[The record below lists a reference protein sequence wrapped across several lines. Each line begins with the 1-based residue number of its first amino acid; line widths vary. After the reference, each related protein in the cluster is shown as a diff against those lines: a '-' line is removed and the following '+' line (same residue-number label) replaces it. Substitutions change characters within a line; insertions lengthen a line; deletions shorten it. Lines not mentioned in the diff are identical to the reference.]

1 MGSFGTENFRSLI
14 FFIFWLF
21 TEFSRLRD
29 RGVVRHLA
37 SERHARRSI
46 CRSSATRL
54 LQQARRTASHAG
66 RPCAGFGNLVEAP
79 ALRIVDL
86 ARPLGYHDG
95 FRRLASV
102 RLIGPQGSG
111 EARLAVQHFTQR
123 VGTSTTHHVV
133 LPNPRR
139 RLQGRALTRL
149 TMSRR
154 FGRTKREEVDAMQ
167 VKETVAYVLNHEF
180 QISVPASDLDAKA
193 DARLV
198 DLKDKVRL
206 NGFRPGKVPVS
217 HLKKVYGRSVMAET
231 VEQTIRDTN
240 SQIFSERGFRLATE
254 PKVTMPTEEKAVEDI
269 LTGKSDLTY
278 TVAIEVVPAIQLA
291 DFKSFSVEKPV
302 ADVTDA
308 DVDEAIK
315 RIADQNRG
323 YTAKAEGAK
332 AETGDRVT
340 ISFKG
345 TIDGTPFD
353 GGTGE
358 NIQVV
363 IGAGQFIPGFEEQLV
378 GIAAGETRNLKV
390 SFPKNY
396 MSEKLA
402 GQPAEFETTATA
414 IEAPQGVEINDEFA
428 KTLGLESLDKLKQAA
443 RERLTAEYAGATRQR
458 VKRTLLDRLDEAH
471 QFEAPPTLIDEEFN
485 LMWNSIKAEM
495 ESGGKTFADE
505 NTTEEASQE
514 EYRKIADRRVRLGL
528 VLSEIGEKNKI
539 TVTDDEVSR
548 AVIERA
554 RQMPGREK
562 EVWDYYRS
570 NANALAQL
578 RAPIYEDKV
587 VDFILELAN
596 VTEKKVTREDL
607 FKDDEAEKSAA

>member
-1 MGSFGTENFRSLI
+1 
-14 FFIFWLF
+14 
-21 TEFSRLRD
+21 
-29 RGVVRHLA
+29 
-37 SERHARRSI
+37 
-46 CRSSATRL
+46 
-54 LQQARRTASHAG
+54 
-66 RPCAGFGNLVEAP
+66 
-79 ALRIVDL
+79 
-86 ARPLGYHDG
+86 
-95 FRRLASV
+95 
-102 RLIGPQGSG
+102 
-111 EARLAVQHFTQR
+111 
-123 VGTSTTHHVV
+123 
-133 LPNPRR
+133 
-139 RLQGRALTRL
+139 
-149 TMSRR
+149 
-154 FGRTKREEVDAMQ
+154 MQ
-167 VKETVAYVLNHEF
+167 VTETLADGLKHEF

-231 VEQTIRDTN
+231 IDQTIRDTN
-240 SQIFSERGFRLATE
+240 SQIFTERGFRLATE
-254 PKVTMPTEEKAVEDI
+254 PKITMPTEQKAVEDI

-278 TVAIEVVPAIQLA
+278 TVSIEVVPPIQLA
-291 DFKSFSVEKPV
+291 DFKSFTVEKPV
-302 ADVTDA
+302 AEVTDA

-315 RIADQNRG
+315 RIADQSRAFADKG
-323 YTAKAEGAK
+323 EGAK

-345 TIDGTPFD
+345 TINGTPFE

-358 NIQVV
+358 GIQVT
-363 IGAGQFIPGFEEQLV
+363 IGSNTFIPGFEEQLLGV
-378 GIAAGETRNLKV
+378 AAGETRTLKV
-390 SFPKNY
+390 PFPKNY
-396 MSEKLA
+396 ASEKLA
-402 GQPAEFETTATA
+402 GQPAEFETTATL
-414 IEAPQGVEINDEFA
+414 IEAPQDTAINDDFA
-428 KTLGLESLDKLKQAA
+428 KTLGLESLDKLKEAA
-443 RERLTAEYAGATRQR
+443 RQQLTAQFASATRQR
-458 VKRTLLDRLDEAH
+458 VKRMLLDRLDESH
-471 QFEAPPTLIDEEFN
+471 RFEAPPSLIDEEFN

-495 ESGGKTFADE
+495 ESSGKTFVDE
-505 NTTEEASQE
+505 DTTEEAARE

-539 TVTDDEVSR
+539 TVTEEEVNR

-562 EVWDYYRS
+562 EVWDYYRN

-607 FKDDEAEKSAA
+607 YRDEEAEKSGA

>member
-1 MGSFGTENFRSLI
+1 
-14 FFIFWLF
+14 
-21 TEFSRLRD
+21 
-29 RGVVRHLA
+29 
-37 SERHARRSI
+37 
-46 CRSSATRL
+46 
-54 LQQARRTASHAG
+54 
-66 RPCAGFGNLVEAP
+66 
-79 ALRIVDL
+79 
-86 ARPLGYHDG
+86 
-95 FRRLASV
+95 
-102 RLIGPQGSG
+102 
-111 EARLAVQHFTQR
+111 
-123 VGTSTTHHVV
+123 
-133 LPNPRR
+133 
-139 RLQGRALTRL
+139 
-149 TMSRR
+149 
-154 FGRTKREEVDAMQ
+154 MQ
-167 VKETVAYVLNHEF
+167 VTETLAEGLKHEF

-240 SQIFSERGFRLATE
+240 SQIFTERGFRLATE
-254 PKVTMPTEEKAVEDI
+254 PKVTMPTEQKAVEDI

-278 TVAIEVVPAIQLA
+278 TVSIEVVPAIQLA
-291 DFKSFSVEKPV
+291 DFKSFSIEKPV
-302 ADVTDA
+302 AEVTDA

-315 RIADQNRG
+315 RIADQNRAFA
-323 YTAKAEGAK
+323 AKGEGAK

-345 TIDGTPFD
+345 TINGTPFD

-358 NIQVV
+358 NIQVT
-363 IGAGQFIPGFEEQLV
+363 IGSNTFIPGFEEQLL
-378 GIAAGETRNLKV
+378 GIAAGETRTLKV

-396 MSEKLA
+396 ASEKLA
-402 GQPAEFETTATA
+402 GQPAEFETTATL
-414 IEAPQGVEINDEFA
+414 IEAPQDTKIDDEFA
-428 KTLGLESLDKLKQAA
+428 KTLGLESLGKLKEAA
-443 RERLTAEYAGATRQR
+443 RERLSAEFAGATRQR
-458 VKRTLLDRLDEAH
+458 VKRMLLDRLDEAH
-471 QFEAPPTLIDEEFN
+471 RFEAPPSLVEEEFN
-485 LMWNSIKAEM
+485 LMWNSIEAEM
-495 ESGGKTFADE
+495 ESSGKTFADE
-505 NTTEEASQE
+505 DTTEEASKE

-539 TVTDDEVSR
+539 TVTDEEVSR
-548 AVIERA
+548 AMIERA

-562 EVWDYYRS
+562 EVWDYYRN

-607 FKDDEAEKSAA
+607 YKDDEAEKSAA